1 METSLQDSAPQAAT
15 EPLDLEALYH
25 RHADFV
31 WRCLRRL
38 GVRDAN
44 LDDAVQ
50 EVFLVVHRRLGDLH
64 APEGVRS
71 WLFAIAF
78 NVARDHRRAAQR
90 KGLAEP
96 LPETLRDPLPDPSQA
111 LSQREDLRLLD
122 AALDTLDDPRRAV
135 FVLTEIEQLTAPE
148 IASALGVNLN
158 TVYSRLRL
166 ARADFERAVARL
178 RRRTP

>member
-1 METSLQDSAPQAAT
+1 
-15 EPLDLEALYH
+15 
-25 RHADFV
+25 
-31 WRCLRRL
+31 
-38 GVRDAN
+38 VREAN

-71 WLFAIAF
+71 WLFAIAY

-90 KGLAEP
+90 RGPLEP
-96 LPETLRDPLPDPSQA
+96 LPESLTDQHPDPSQA
-111 LSQREDLRLLD
+111 LSRREDLRLLD
-122 AALDTLDDPRRAV
+122 AALDTLDDPKRAV
-135 FVLTEIEQLTAPE
+135 FVLAEIEQLTVPE
-148 IASALGVNLN
+148 IASALGVNVN